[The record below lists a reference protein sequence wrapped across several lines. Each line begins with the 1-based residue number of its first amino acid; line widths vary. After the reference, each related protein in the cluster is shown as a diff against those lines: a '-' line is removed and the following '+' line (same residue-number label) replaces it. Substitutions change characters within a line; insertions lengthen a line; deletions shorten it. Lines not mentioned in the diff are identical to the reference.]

1 MTDSSTPKSRL
12 PEENQRL
19 RSTLPEIKLSTEHH
33 TVELQANGERFV
45 LAMQGA
51 NDGLWDWN
59 LETDEIYYSPRWKS
73 MLGYTEH
80 ELENVLETWA
90 NLMHPDDRN
99 RVLRMVDL
107 YLSGEADSFEV
118 EMRMLHKDGHFVYV
132 LARAFSVFTE
142 KNKPIRL
149 VGTHVDIS
157 ESKKVEEFN
166 KQTAR
171 ILEMIARGKPA
182 SEIYDAIAL
191 MYEERHPGMRCSMLE
206 LQNGKLMHGG
216 APSMPKAYCDAVHG
230 LQIGP
235 DIGSCGTSTY
245 TGKRCL
251 VENIETDPKWANL
264 KDVALPHG
272 MRCCWSE
279 PIKNSN
285 DEVLG
290 AFGMYYDFP
299 ALPNEDESED
309 LESAARLAGIVM
321 ERDQDHK
328 RIRQLAYTDELTGL
342 ASRAHFYLYMEDL
355 IKVSERH
362 GRKFSLLYI
371 DLDNFKNINDSLGH
385 DAGDLLLKEIS
396 SRLKQTG
403 REIDFITRISGDEF
417 CIVIQE
423 SDDLLAAGNFCQRC
437 LDTIA
442 TPLQLSGRNLVPS
455 CSIGIAHFPANGKT
469 LSSLLKAADTAL
481 YSAKEQ
487 GRNRYAHY
495 ESGLTEKAE
504 YRFKSEQL
512 LRQAIE
518 KEQLSLVYQPQIDTS
533 TGSIMGVE
541 ALSRWHHAEL
551 GDVSP
556 VEFIATAERIGMIKS
571 LTEWVLYSACQQAV
585 AWKKVSQRRLRIA
598 VNISPGLFL
607 DDDFVQSVKRIIDK
621 TGMDPTEL
629 ELEVTESIEPTEQK
643 NLSIF
648 KDLKKLGV
656 TLALDDFGRG
666 CSSLASIK
674 HLNVEC
680 LKIDKIFIDDMLV
693 DENAK
698 RLVSSMIEIGHN
710 FCHRVIAEGVE
721 ELEQFKIIQEMG
733 CEAVQGYLFSK
744 PVSADEFS
752 KLMDKKYPV

>member
-12 PEENQRL
+12 SEGNQRL
-19 RSTLPEIKLSTEHH
+19 GSTLPEIRLATEQH
-33 TVELQANGERFV
+33 TVEIQANGERFV

-59 LETDEIYYSPRWKS
+59 LETDEVYYSPRWKS
-73 MLGYTEH
+73 MLGYEEH

-99 RVLRMVDL
+99 RVLRMVDMF
-107 YLSGEADSFEV
+107 LSGEAESFEV
-118 EMRMLHKDGHFVYV
+118 EVRMLHKEGHFVYV

-142 KNKPIRL
+142 KDKPIRL
-149 VGTHVDIS
+149 VGTHIDIS
-157 ESKKVEEFN
+157 ERKKLEEFN
-166 KQTAR
+166 RQTAK

-182 SEIYDAIAL
+182 SEIYDAIAF
-191 MYEERHPGMRCSMLE
+191 MYEGRNPGMRCSMLE
-206 LQNGKLMHGG
+206 LQNGKLLHGG
-216 APSMPKAYCDAVHG
+216 APSMPKAYCDAIHG
-230 LQIGP
+230 LQFGP

-251 VENIETDPKWANL
+251 VENIETDPKWANI

-279 PIKNSN
+279 PIKNSKG
-285 DEVLG
+285 EVLG

-299 ALPNEDESED
+299 ALPDESQSED
-309 LESAARLAGIVM
+309 LESAARLAGIIM

-342 ASRAHFYLYMEDL
+342 ASRAHFYLYMDDL
-355 IKVSERH
+355 IKTSERH

-385 DAGDLLLKEIS
+385 DSGDLLLKEIS
-396 SRLKQTG
+396 LRLKQTG

-417 CIVIQE
+417 CIVIE
-423 SDDLLAAGNFCQRC
+423 ETDDLLAAGNFCQRC
-437 LDTIA
+437 LDA
-442 TPLQLSGRNLVPS
+442 VAMPLQLSGRNLFPS

-469 LSSLLKAADTAL
+469 LSSLLKTADTAL
-481 YSAKEQ
+481 YAAKEQ
-487 GRNRYAHY
+487 GRNCYAHY
-495 ESGLTEKAE
+495 EPWLTEKAE

-533 TGSIMGVE
+533 TGNITGVE

-556 VEFIATAERIGMIKS
+556 IEFIATAERIGMIKS

-585 AWKKVSQRRLRIA
+585 AWKKVSRRGLRIA
-598 VNISPGLFL
+598 VNISPDLFH
-607 DDDFVQSVKRIIDK
+607 DNDFVQSVKRIIDK
-621 TGMDPTEL
+621 TGMEPTEL
-629 ELEVTESIEPTEQK
+629 ELEVIESIEPTEQQ
-643 NLSIF
+643 SIPVF
-648 KDLKKLGV
+648 DGLKKLGV

-666 CSSLASIK
+666 YSSLASLK
-674 HLNVEC
+674 HINVEC

-698 RLVSSMIEIGHN
+698 RLVLSMIEIGHN
-710 FCHRVIAEGVE
+710 FCPRVIVEGVE
-721 ELEQFKIIQEMG
+721 KLEQFKIIQEMG
-733 CEAVQGYLFSK
+733 CEAVQGCLFSK
-744 PVSADEFS
+744 PVSADEIP

>member
-166 KQTAR
+166 RQTAR

-417 CIVIQE
+417 CIVIE
-423 SDDLLAAGNFCQRC
+423 ETDDLLAAGNFCQRC
-437 LDTIA
+437 LDAIA

-455 CSIGIAHFPANGKT
+455 CSIGIAHFPVDGKT

-495 ESGLTEKAE
+495 EPWLTQKAE

-518 KEQLSLVYQPQIDTS
+518 KEQLSLVYQPQIDTA
-533 TGSIMGVE
+533 TGNITGVE

-744 PVSADEFS
+744 PVSADEIS
-752 KLMDKKYPV
+752 KLIDKKYPV